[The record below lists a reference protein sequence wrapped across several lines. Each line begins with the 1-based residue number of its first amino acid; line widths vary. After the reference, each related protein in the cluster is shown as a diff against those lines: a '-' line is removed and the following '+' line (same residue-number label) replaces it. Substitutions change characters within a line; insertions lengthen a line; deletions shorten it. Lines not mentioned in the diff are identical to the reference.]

1 MKLSRYIINPFTL
14 AVTYL
19 VMGAL
24 WVVYSDNIVAT
35 IIDNT
40 ELITRYQTVKG
51 IFFVILSSILFY
63 LLAKMS
69 ESSLLSVSK
78 ELDREEV
85 KLKRLSDTSPTGIIF
100 IDPNGHIRFVN
111 PMAEKLFNMSSD
123 NLLSRKIE
131 ELGLH
136 IATDKGEEVP
146 SKDLSFNVVLRT
158 KKAISGVRY
167 RIGKEGHYQYL
178 SSNASPIFL
187 ENNVLDGVL
196 CTTIDITDVI
206 ESENIIQE
214 HEERYKLLVDE
225 SPFAVIIHQN
235 NIIQY
240 VNPMGVKLFEV
251 ESKKQVIG
259 LNIMD
264 IIHPDFIDVTI
275 ERELKMQ
282 KGEEVHYPFELKIK
296 NIKGNIIPVEII
308 SIPFKT
314 GNTIAVQIIAIDI
327 SERLEKERILNENL
341 NEKTVMLSEI
351 HHRVKN
357 NMAIIS
363 GLLQLEAFE
372 LRNEMLQS
380 ILFDS
385 VARIKSISLIHE
397 QVYES
402 NNLATIRLDKNI
414 EQLIKTISANYSN
427 KSKIEIEFRLQ
438 PTVLNINQ
446 AVPCALF
453 LNEVMTNIYKHT
465 AQYVNGEKCI
475 IYCNDIDE
483 FVSLTFKIVGE
494 QSFKESFKADNT
506 KLSTQLIQLMAQ
518 QVHGN
523 LKIEEVNNELL
534 IELNF
539 DKSKKTKGSA
549 QSNAF

>member
-158 KKAISGVRY
+158 KKAISGARY
-167 RIGKEGHYQYL
+167 RIGEEGHYQYIL
-178 SSNASPIFL
+178 INASPIFL
-187 ENNVLDGVL
+187 ESNSLDGVI
-196 CTTIDITDVI
+196 CAIMDISDVI
-206 ESENIIQE
+206 ESENIIEE
-214 HEERYKLLVDE
+214 HEERYNLLVDE
-225 SPFAVIIHQN
+225 SPFAVIIHQD
-235 NIIQY
+235 NIIQH
-240 VNPMGVKLFEV
+240 VNPMGIKLFEV
-251 ESKKQVIG
+251 ENGKQVVG
-259 LNIMD
+259 LDLMD
-264 IIHPDFIDVTI
+264 FIHPDYI
-275 ERELKMQ
+275 ELAMEND
-282 KGEEVHYPFELKIK
+282 LKIK
-296 NIKGNIIPVEII
+296 NGEVVQYPQEIKVVSLKGNIIPVEVI
-308 SIPFKT
+308 SIPFKM
-314 GNTIAVQIIAIDI
+314 GNTLARQIIATDI
-327 SERLEKERILNENL
+327 SERLERERILAENL
-341 NEKTVMLSEI
+341 NEKNVMLSEI

-363 GLLQLEAFE
+363 GLIQLEAFE
-372 LRNEMLQS
+372 IEDKKLQEV
-380 ILFDS
+380 LFDS
-385 VARIKSISLIHE
+385 VARIKSIALIHE
-397 QVYES
+397 QVYKS

-414 EQLIKTISANYSN
+414 EQLVKTISANYSN
-427 KSKIEIEFRLQ
+427 KSKIEFKLQ
-438 PTVLNINQ
+438 PITLNINQ
-446 AVPCALF
+446 AVSCALF